1 LEFAATEYG
10 RKGRVVASDDV
21 KAAIQRIG
29 INKCAAQADLIER
42 TLFESSF
49 VVIAVK
55 RNSYNEFVRWLQTQK
70 ALG

>member
-1 LEFAATEYG
+1 
-10 RKGRVVASDDV
+10 V